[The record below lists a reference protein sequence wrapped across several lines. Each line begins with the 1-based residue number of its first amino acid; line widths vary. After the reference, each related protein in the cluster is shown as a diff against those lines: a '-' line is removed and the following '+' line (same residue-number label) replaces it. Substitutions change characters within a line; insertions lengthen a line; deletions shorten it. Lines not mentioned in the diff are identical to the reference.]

1 MDTKQKMYEN
11 TGNIEVED
19 FLLYYTKAYRRD
31 NIKALMQLHEQF
43 PEVAELAFNKDYL
56 DSLSDPADYEYQYRH
71 PILIDS
77 KRMTQN
83 RVLDMLAYLFDK
95 HEAPSKYKQIL
106 MDRIVY
112 RDVFNYQLERYQ
124 RDYDKT
130 ALWDCF
136 FIGLPELRYII
147 EQRHIRS
154 LDELIYRASSY
165 FERYQ

>member
-1 MDTKQKMYEN
+1 MDAKEKVYEN
-11 TGNIEVED
+11 AANIRVED
-19 FLLYYTKAYRRD
+19 FLLYYTKAYKRT
-31 NIKALMQLHEQF
+31 NIKALTQLHEQF
-43 PEVAELAFNKDYL
+43 PEAAELAFDEDYL

-83 RVLDMLAYLFDK
+83 RVLDMVAYLFGK
-95 HEAPSKYKQIL
+95 HEAPDKYKQIL
-106 MDRIVY
+106 SDRIAY
-112 RDVFNYQLERYQ
+112 HEVFNYQLERYQ

-136 FIGLPELRYII
+136 FMGLPELRYII
-147 EQRHIRS
+147 EQRRIQS

-165 FERYQ
+165 FEKYR

>member
-1 MDTKQKMYEN
+1 MDTKEKMYEN
-11 TGNIEVED
+11 AGNIKVED
-19 FLLYYTKAYRRD
+19 FLIYYTKAYRRD
-31 NIKALMQLHEQF
+31 NIKALTQLHEQF
-43 PEVAELAFNKDYL
+43 PEVAELAFDEDYL

-71 PILIDS
+71 PILIES

-83 RVLDMLAYLFDK
+83 RVLDMVAYLFGK
-95 HEAPSKYKQIL
+95 HEAPGKYKQIL
-106 MDRIVY
+106 MDRIEY
-112 RDVFNYQLERYQ
+112 RSVFNYQIERYQ

-165 FERYQ
+165 FEKYR

>member
-1 MDTKQKMYEN
+1 MDTKEKVYEN
-11 TGNIEVED
+11 AGNIKVED
-19 FLLYYTKAYRRD
+19 FLLYYAKAYRRD
-31 NIKALMQLHEQF
+31 NIKALTQLHEQF
-43 PEVAELAFNKDYL
+43 PEVAELAFDEDYL

-71 PILIDS
+71 PILIES

-83 RVLDMLAYLFDK
+83 RVLDMVAYLFGK
-95 HEAPSKYKQIL
+95 HEASSKYKEIL
-106 MDRIVY
+106 TDRIVY

-165 FERYQ
+165 FERYR

>member
-1 MDTKQKMYEN
+1 MDTKEKVYKN
-11 TGNIEVED
+11 TANIRVED
-19 FLLYYTKAYRRD
+19 FLIYYSKAYKRT
-31 NIKALMQLHEQF
+31 NINALTQLHEQY
-43 PEVAELAFNKDYL
+43 PEVAELAFNEDYL

-83 RVLDMLAYLFDK
+83 RVLDMVAYLLGK
-95 HEAPSKYKQIL
+95 HEAPDKYKQIL
-106 MDRIVY
+106 TERIAY

-136 FIGLPELRYII
+136 FMELPELRYII
-147 EQRHIRS
+147 EQRDIQN

-165 FERYQ
+165 FEKYQ

>member
-1 MDTKQKMYEN
+1 
-11 TGNIEVED
+11 
-19 FLLYYTKAYRRD
+19 
-31 NIKALMQLHEQF
+31 
-43 PEVAELAFNKDYL
+43 
-56 DSLSDPADYEYQYRH
+56 
-71 PILIDS
+71 
-77 KRMTQN
+77 MTQN
-83 RVLDMLAYLFDK
+83 RVLDMVAYLFGK
-95 HEAPSKYKQIL
+95 HEAPGKYKQIL
-106 MDRIVY
+106 TDRIVY

-165 FERYQ
+165 FERYR